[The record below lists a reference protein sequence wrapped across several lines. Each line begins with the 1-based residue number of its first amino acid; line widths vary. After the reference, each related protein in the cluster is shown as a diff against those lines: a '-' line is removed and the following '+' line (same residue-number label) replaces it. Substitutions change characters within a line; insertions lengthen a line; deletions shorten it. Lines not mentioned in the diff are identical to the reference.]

1 MVKVTRL
8 FGFGSICCCWCCASE
23 KRASTIKRKSNTER
37 EMSTGR
43 EAKKIRRKDSQLG
56 LFCNISHTISEI
68 NAGIVFIFG
77 VSVECSAKRG
87 WSVCAPPF
95 FYIHSRGYRQSMC
108 SPYISAANSFDV
120 FRKKK
125 HFFLHSLCSVFTFP
139 PVSMIAICFRIY
151 YHRLSTENTFPGVN
165 IVLRPEQRAKE
176 YISTKP
182 KKE

>member
-23 KRASTIKRKSNTER
+23 KRASTIKRKSPTER

-125 HFFLHSLCSVFTFP
+125 HFFLHSLC
-139 PVSMIAICFRIY
+139 
-151 YHRLSTENTFPGVN
+151 L
-165 IVLRPEQRAKE
+165 
-176 YISTKP
+176 YISTRIDDSNLFSHLLSPLIHRKHISRR
-182 KKE
+182 KYRFKTWATS